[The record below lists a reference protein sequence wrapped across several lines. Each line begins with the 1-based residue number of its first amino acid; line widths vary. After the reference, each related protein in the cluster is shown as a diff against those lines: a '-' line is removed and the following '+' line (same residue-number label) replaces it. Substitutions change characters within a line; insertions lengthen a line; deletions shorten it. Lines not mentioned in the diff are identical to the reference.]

1 MHSLSISITPKEAAT
16 VILLREQNSRED
28 IEVLMVKRH
37 PKSVF
42 VPNCYVFP
50 GGCIEK
56 EDLEPEMEMFCRN
69 LDRNLA
75 FYILKNAKSK
85 EIALASWIAGI
96 RETFEE
102 TGILLA
108 YDREGNFLADGQHH
122 LSRVKPMGGKHG
134 SFKELLM
141 SNEWLLA
148 TDRLVYF
155 AHWIT
160 PEGLPHRYDVR
171 FFLAEV
177 SPLLEVVTD
186 KTELTEHIWISPREA
201 LKRYE
206 EEDFPMVLPTI
217 MTLKEISA
225 FRSIPELLK
234 YAKHKDIPTILT
246 RISRVNGRP
255 VEIMPDGTVFSSLR

>member
-1 MHSLSISITPKEAAT
+1 MNTLSTTPKEAAT
-16 VILLREQNSRED
+16 VILLRKSYQNED

-50 GGCIEK
+50 GGCVED
-56 EDLEPEMEMFCRN
+56 EDLESEMESLCRN
-69 LDRNLA
+69 LNRDLAYNL
-75 FYILKNAKSK
+75 LKNAKTK

-108 YDREGNFLADGQHH
+108 YDKEGNFLADGHYCSNV
-122 LSRVKPMGGKHG
+122 LKHVREKHN
-134 SFKELLM
+134 SFRDLLM
-141 SNEWLLA
+141 SNSFLLA

-171 FFLAEV
+171 FFLVEV
-177 SPLLEVVTD
+177 SPLLEAEID
-186 KTELTEHIWISPREA
+186 GKELTEHTWISPRDA

-206 EEDFPMVLPTI
+206 EGNFSLVLPTI

-225 FRSIPELLK
+225 FRNIEELMRHAQRK
-234 YAKHKDIPTILT
+234 IIPTILT
-246 RISRVNGRP
+246 RISHVNGRL
-255 VEIMPDGTVFSSLR
+255 VEIMPDGKIFSPLR